1 MSTTLHQRLAR
12 GDSVLMVNPNHVSPT
27 LCEKLVRSGADSV
40 FIDCEHGL
48 ASFEDIH
55 HMAKAARY
63 AGGYGIVRPQN
74 QERSTITRCLNAG
87 ADGVMVPLI
96 HTAEI
101 ARQVVHTFR
110 YACPDDHASRLLV
123 GMVESVEA
131 VRNLDEILAVEGID
145 VFFVGPGD
153 LSQSMGYSPAV
164 APGKRRPQP
173 VLDAVDQTLQRIR
186 AAGKIAGT
194 LVVRQDV
201 QHLVSA
207 GAQLLYYHADPFVN
221 EGVALMRQLGSTEAV
236 SPSPS
241 GRGWG

>member
-1 MSTTLHQRLAR
+1 MNNTLHDRLAR
-12 GDSVLMVNPNHVSPT
+12 GDSVLMVNPNHISAT

-48 ASFEDIH
+48 ASYEDIH

-110 YACPDDHASRLLV
+110 YAVPDDNASKLLV

-131 VRNLDEILAVEGID
+131 VGNLDEILAVEGID

-153 LSQSMGYSPAV
+153 LSQSMGYSPNV
-164 APGKRRPQP
+164 ATGQRRAQP
-173 VLDAVDQTLQRIR
+173 ALDLVDETLRRIR

-201 QHLVSA
+201 EHLVSV
-207 GAQLLYYHADPFVN
+207 GAQLLYYHADPFVV
-221 EGVALMRQLGSTEAV
+221 EGVGAMRKLSTPPAV
-236 SPSPS
+236 TA
-241 GRGWG
+241 

>member
-1 MSTTLHQRLAR
+1 MSTSLHQRLAR
-12 GDSVLMVNPNHVSPT
+12 GDSVLMVNPNHISPT

-48 ASFEDIH
+48 ASFEEVH

-63 AGGYGIVRPQN
+63 AGGFGIVRPQN

-110 YACPDDHASRLLV
+110 YAVPDDHESKLLV

-164 APGKRRPQP
+164 PPGKRRPQP
-173 VLDAVDQTLQRIR
+173 VLDLVDQTLQRIR
-186 AAGKIAGT
+186 TAGKVAGT

-201 QHLVSA
+201 EHLVSV
-207 GAQLLYYHADPFVN
+207 GAQLLYYHADPFVAD
-221 EGVALMRQLGSTEAV
+221 GVSSMRQLSTPVAAALEAH
-236 SPSPS
+236 
-241 GRGWG
+241 

>member
-1 MSTTLHQRLAR
+1 MKDSLKQRLAN
-12 GDSVLMVNPNHVSPT
+12 GASVLMVNPNHISPT

-63 AGGYGIVRPQN
+63 AGGWGIVRPQN

-96 HTAEI
+96 HTAAIAEEI
-101 ARQVVHTFR
+101 VRIFR
-110 YACPDDHASRLLV
+110 YAVPDDHANRLLI

-131 VRNLDEILAVEGID
+131 VSNLDAILAVEGID

-153 LSQSMGYSPAV
+153 LSQSMGYSPNV
-164 APGKRRPQP
+164 PPGGRRAQP
-173 VLDAVDQTLQRIR
+173 ALDLVDDTLRRIR
-186 AAGKIAGT
+186 KAGKIAGT
-194 LVVRQDV
+194 LVVKQDV
-201 QHLVSA
+201 AHLVEQ
-207 GAQLLYYHADPFVN
+207 GAQLLYYHADPFVTD
-221 EGVALMRQLGSTEAV
+221 GVQAMREWSTPHLK
-236 SPSPS
+236 STN
-241 GRGWG
+241 

>member
-1 MSTTLHQRLAR
+1 MSKSLKQRLKDGA
-12 GDSVLMVNPNHVSPT
+12 SVLMVNPNHVSPT

-63 AGGYGIVRPQN
+63 AGGFGIVRPQC

-96 HTAEI
+96 HTAED
-101 ARQVVHTFR
+101 AREVVRIFR
-110 YACPDDHASRLLV
+110 YAMPDNHEQRLLIA
-123 GMVESVEA
+123 MVESVEA

-153 LSQSMGYSPAV
+153 LSQSMGFSPNV
-164 APGKRRPQP
+164 LKGGVRPQAARD
-173 VLDAVDQTLQRIR
+173 LVDETLRRIR
-186 AAGKIAGT
+186 RAGKCAGT
-194 LVVRQDV
+194 LVVKQDIE
-201 QHLVSA
+201 HLVA
-207 GAQLLYYHADPFVN
+207 QGAQLLYYHADPFV
-221 EGVALMRQLGSTEAV
+221 EDGVDVMRRLSQPAECELPT
-236 SPSPS
+236 
-241 GRGWG
+241 

>member
-1 MSTTLHQRLAR
+1 MNKSLKQRLA
-12 GDSVLMVNPNHVSPT
+12 DDASVLMVNPNHVSPT

-48 ASFEDIH
+48 AGFEDIH

-63 AGGYGIVRPQN
+63 GGGFGIVRPQN

-101 ARQVVHTFR
+101 AREVVHTFR
-110 YACPDDHASRLLV
+110 YACPDEHEKKLLI

-131 VRNLDEILAVEGID
+131 VGNLDDILAVEGID

-164 APGKRRPQP
+164 AAGEKRAQP
-173 VLDAVDQTLQRIR
+173 VLDLVDETLRRIR

-194 LVVRQDV
+194 LVVRHDV
-201 QHLVSA
+201 AHLVSV

-221 EGVALMRQLGSTEAV
+221 EGVSAMRQLAT
-236 SPSPS
+236 PQP
-241 GRGWG
+241 R

>member
-1 MSTTLHQRLAR
+1 MSSNNTLHDRLAR
-12 GDSVLMVNPNHVSPT
+12 GNAVLMVNPNHISAT

-110 YACPDDHASRLLV
+110 YAVPDDHASKLLV

-131 VRNLDEILAVEGID
+131 VGNLDEILAVEGID

-164 APGKRRPQP
+164 APGQRRPQP
-173 VLDAVDQTLQRIR
+173 ALDLVDETLRRIR
-186 AAGKIAGT
+186 AAGKVAGT
-194 LVVRQDV
+194 LAVRQDV
-201 QHLVSA
+201 AHLVSV
-207 GAQLLYYHADPFVN
+207 GAQLIYYHADPFVG
-221 EGVALMRQLGSTEAV
+221 EGVSAMRRLATSV
-236 SPSPS
+236 SASAEIL
-241 GRGWG
+241 

>member
-1 MSTTLHQRLAR
+1 MSDTLHQRLAR
-12 GDSVLMVNPNHVSPT
+12 GDSVLMVNPNHVSPS

-63 AGGYGIVRPQN
+63 AGGFGIVRPQN
-74 QERSTITRCLNAG
+74 QERSMITRCLNAG

-110 YACPDDHASRLLV
+110 YACPDDHASRLMI

-164 APGKRRPQP
+164 APGQRRPQP
-173 VLDAVDQTLQRIR
+173 ALDLVDQTLRRIR

-201 QHLVSA
+201 EHLVSM
-207 GAQLLYYHADPFVN
+207 GAQLLYYHADPFVA
-221 EGVALMRQLGSTEAV
+221 EGVAAMRGLSQPVAGAGNT
-236 SPSPS
+236 
-241 GRGWG
+241 R

>member
-241 GRGWG
+241 GRGLG